1 MLKIRQTV
9 SGVLLVVAFL
19 ALAALASFNY
29 SPNEEDRSR
38 FQNSLIYQQGW
49 MALRAVFFTSEKLAD
64 TDIAEKTGIAD
75 KVREFLLGQPAEE
88 WSAPDEFSNSDLGET
103 AGQAQDWLSQL
114 PADQESLINEEGIR
128 EKVSLRKLIY
138 IGNTETGSEII
149 FQPESDN
156 SFRLRLP
163 FHVPE

>member
-1 MLKIRQTV
+1 MLRIRQTV

-38 FQNSLIYQQGW
+38 FQNSLVYQQGW

-64 TDIAEKTGIAD
+64 TDIAEKSGLAD
-75 KVREFLLGQPAEE
+75 KVRELFLGQTADEGMIGGEAAEAE
-88 WSAPDEFSNSDLGET
+88 VSEKAS
-103 AGQAQDWLSQL
+103 QAKDWLSQL
-114 PADQESLINEEGIR
+114 PSGQDTLLNEEGVR
-128 EKVSLRKLIY
+128 EKFSLRRFIY
-138 IGNTETGSEII
+138 LGNTETGSEII
-149 FQPESDN
+149 FQPESED